1 MCAPVLPPI
10 VEAELPPLENYLRED
25 ELGSQ
30 DIRVHCIA
38 TIKWLRAWLHR
49 VDMTTQF
56 NEARANSPCSHN
68 HELGVFL
75 DFLLMPENTGIGL
88 RHIINR
94 VIAENMDAIKVHLAK
109 SRKLLKEASKTQA
122 RLLTHLTKQKITL
135 EKTHISKKT
144 RDETQEVLSQTTEQ
158 LDRART
164 TVAQHTTDIT
174 HIESKLEE
182 CESTDEESSYSEE
195 TQDPPTATLQ
205 GHEEEEDP
213 HDIEMEDVG
222 DDPIPPPPSEQDN
235 DPLPVLAQAVQS
247 DPHHGSEEDWEG
259 MREDRDVIVKDE
271 RIVVEAGGTTP
282 ITLAE
287 DQLLDD
293 QGGTGAETPFGAVT
307 KSLSWMNVDSPATLQ
322 VASDP
327 PDEDQNAWG
336 GASGSN

>member
-1 MCAPVLPPI
+1 
-10 VEAELPPLENYLRED
+10 
-25 ELGSQ
+25 
-30 DIRVHCIA
+30 
-38 TIKWLRAWLHR
+38 
-49 VDMTTQF
+49 
-56 NEARANSPCSHN
+56 
-68 HELGVFL
+68 
-75 DFLLMPENTGIGL
+75 MPENTGIGL
-88 RHIINR
+88 RHIIDL
-94 VIAENMDAIKVHLAK
+94 VVAENMDALEVRLAK
-109 SRKLLKEASKTQA
+109 SRKLLKEAWKTQA
-122 RLLTHLTKQKITL
+122 RLLTCLTKQKITL

-195 TQDPPTATLQ
+195 SGDPEPRAQDPPTATPQ

-222 DDPIPPPPSEQDN
+222 DDPIPPPPLEQDD
-235 DPLPVLAQAVQS
+235 DPLPVPAQTVQS
-247 DPHHGSEEDWEG
+247 DPPHRSEEAWEG
-259 MREDRDVIVKDE
+259 ARDDRDVIVEDE

-293 QGGTGAETPFGAVT
+293 QVGTGAETPSGAVT
-307 KSLSWMNVDSPATLQ
+307 ESLSRMNVDSPTASQ
-322 VASDP
+322 VASHP
-327 PDEDQNAWG
+327 PDEGQNA
-336 GASGSN
+336 